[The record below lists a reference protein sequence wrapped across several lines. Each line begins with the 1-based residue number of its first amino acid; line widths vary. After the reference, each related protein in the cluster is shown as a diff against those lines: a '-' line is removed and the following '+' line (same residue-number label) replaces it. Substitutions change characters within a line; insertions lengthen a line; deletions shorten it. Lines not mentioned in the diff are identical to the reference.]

1 MVTPA
6 VPATDWTIARGWT
19 PGQRGGDLVYWTSM
33 RAATDSP
40 ASRTT
45 DSRPAR
51 SGTRGPARVLA
62 AVVALLTALGMTALF
77 SPSASAAL
85 SSVGPVAPV
94 GPAGNES
101 NFPAFYT
108 DSTGLALAPCL
119 DGLPNCLTAAA
130 DVTPP
135 GGELFYFHADATVG
149 PFSIANALEGA
160 FFAAGPNNEQTFMRT
175 QIDAAKGGLTPN
187 GDYTINDPYGTL
199 TCTADATGVIKAN
212 GCRTETAPS
221 PLNFTAALGGRIG
234 PFLTWDTYGA
244 ATGAPPAGYIG
255 DNVTPHKVTGSP
267 LAYNKVSVQGPGMT
281 GGCTLP
287 DGTTATNCAETDLF
301 VVQGKVAPGVAAAAA
316 PSPLAFGNVGGTA
329 PVTKSITYTNTST
342 GDATTPAGP
351 VTVSAVTLGGADAA
365 QYAMTEDCTTAA
377 AGIAPGASCKVN
389 VTFTPKPGASSAATV
404 TIADSTPV
412 GTRTI
417 DVTGSYTGTMV
428 VDTPVPPAG
437 VDFGNQ
443 AINASSAPSNVVI
456 GNTGTGPITVASATI
471 TGASSTHYKPPTN
484 GCTTPVA
491 SGGGCEFGVVFAPT
505 TTGPKN
511 AQLNVTDSNGKTVSV
526 PLTGN
531 GVTPPVDTVPPTIG
545 TLSGTWPGPRPT

>member
-62 AVVALLTALGMTALF
+62 ALVALLTALGMTALF
-77 SPSASAAL
+77 APSASAAL
-85 SSVGPVAPV
+85 SSVGPVTPV

-130 DVTPP
+130 DLTPP
-135 GGELFYFHADATVG
+135 GGELFYFDASATVG

-175 QIDAAKGGLTPN
+175 QIDAAKGGITPN
-187 GDYTINDPYGTL
+187 GVYTINDPYGTL
-199 TCTADATGVIKAN
+199 KCTADGGGVIKAN
-212 GCRTETAPS
+212 GCRTETPPS

-267 LAYNKVSVQGPGMT
+267 IAYNKVRIEGPNVNT
-281 GGCTLP
+281 RP
-287 DGTTATNCAETDLF
+287 GTQIPSTTDACPTIAGPVADCVETDLF
-301 VVQGKVAPGVAAAAA
+301 TVQ
-316 PSPLAFGNVGGTA
+316 
-329 PVTKSITYTNTST
+329 
-342 GDATTPAGP
+342 
-351 VTVSAVTLGGADAA
+351 
-365 QYAMTEDCTTAA
+365 
-377 AGIAPGASCKVN
+377 
-389 VTFTPKPGASSAATV
+389 
-404 TIADSTPV
+404 
-412 GTRTI
+412 
-417 DVTGSYTGTMV
+417 
-428 VDTPVPPAG
+428 
-437 VDFGNQ
+437 
-443 AINASSAPSNVVI
+443 
-456 GNTGTGPITVASATI
+456 
-471 TGASSTHYKPPTN
+471 
-484 GCTTPVA
+484 
-491 SGGGCEFGVVFAPT
+491 
-505 TTGPKN
+505 
-511 AQLNVTDSNGKTVSV
+511 
-526 PLTGN
+526 
-531 GVTPPVDTVPPTIG
+531 
-545 TLSGTWPGPRPT
+545 

>member
-1 MVTPA
+1 M
-6 VPATDWTIARGWT
+6 
-19 PGQRGGDLVYWTSM
+19 L
-33 RAATDSP
+33 
-40 ASRTT
+40 TT
-45 DSRPAR
+45 
-51 SGTRGPARVLA
+51 
-62 AVVALLTALGMTALF
+62 LGMAALF
-77 SPSASAAL
+77 ASPASAAL
-85 SSVGPVAPV
+85 SGVGATD
-94 GPAGNES
+94 PATG
-101 NFPAFYT
+101 FPAYYT
-108 DSTGLALAPCL
+108 DTNGLSLQPCL

-130 DVTPP
+130 DLVNPD
-135 GGELFYFHADATVG
+135 GEGFYYAADATVG
-149 PFSIANALEGA
+149 PFAVDNHLEA
-160 FFAAGPNNEQTFMRT
+160 AYLAAGADQEVTFMRT
-175 QIDAAKGGLTPN
+175 QVDAAKGGLTPN
-187 GDYTINDPYGTL
+187 GKYTITDPYGTL
-199 TCTADATGVIKAN
+199 TCTADSTGVIKAN

-389 VTFTPKPGASSAATV
+389 VTFTPKPGA
-404 TIADSTPV
+404 
-412 GTRTI
+412 
-417 DVTGSYTGTMV
+417 
-428 VDTPVPPAG
+428 
-437 VDFGNQ
+437 
-443 AINASSAPSNVVI
+443 
-456 GNTGTGPITVASATI
+456 
-471 TGASSTHYKPPTN
+471 
-484 GCTTPVA
+484 
-491 SGGGCEFGVVFAPT
+491 
-505 TTGPKN
+505 
-511 AQLNVTDSNGKTVSV
+511 
-526 PLTGN
+526 
-531 GVTPPVDTVPPTIG
+531 
-545 TLSGTWPGPRPT
+545 

>member
-45 DSRPAR
+45 DRRPAR

-101 NFPAFYT
+101 NFPSFYT

-130 DVTPP
+130 DLTPP
-135 GGELFYFHADATVG
+135 GGELFYFDASATVG

-187 GDYTINDPYGTL
+187 GKYTINDPYGTL
-199 TCTADATGVIKAN
+199 TCTADGGGVIKAN

-234 PFLTWDTYGA
+234 PFLTWDTYGLP
-244 ATGAPPAGYIG
+244 TGAPPAGYIG

-267 LAYNKVSVQGPGMT
+267 VAYNKVSVQGPGMT

-287 DGTTATNCAETDLF
+287 DGTNATDCAETDLF

-428 VDTPVPPAG
+428 VDTPVPPAA
-437 VDFGNQ
+437 VNFGDQ
-443 AINASSAPSNVVI
+443 AINASSAPTNVVI
-456 GNTGTGPITVASATI
+456 GNTGTGPISIASATI
-471 TGASSTHYKPPTN
+471 AGASSTHYKPPTN

-491 SGGGCEFGVVFAPT
+491 SGGGCEIGVVFAPT

-511 AQLNVTDSNGKTVSV
+511 AQLSVTDSNGKTVSV

-531 GVTPPVDTVPPTIG
+531 GVVSS
-545 TLSGTWPGPRPT
+545 LPGA